1 MANIKHIG
9 RLTSNKRKVV
19 VACRVVPNDPENC
32 LIVDTASLSEADHD
46 VLLSTV
52 ESPTGQSAYEFIEVM
67 GRTRLQD
74 GSVMLST
81 FHKNGRLLKV
91 KTDRVEMTPNTTTAV
106 LLSEINEAVAAQ
118 KGVTIN
124 ELALTDDRGDTVATV
139 REVPTSNVEAEAQ
152 AARID
157 TPKTDGV
164 LSDEDLAAQYRSQ
177 ADAMFKEA
185 KALREQ
191 AEQLAPTKKKTTKK
205 ETV

>member
-1 MANIKHIG
+1 
-9 RLTSNKRKVV
+9 
-19 VACRVVPNDPENC
+19 
-32 LIVDTASLSEADHD
+32 
-46 VLLSTV
+46 
-52 ESPTGQSAYEFIEVM
+52 M

-91 KTDRVEMTPNTTTAV
+91 KTDKVEMTPNTTTAV

-191 AEQLAPTKKKTTKK
+191 AEALAPTKKKTTKK
-205 ETV
+205 ETA